1 MRCTRAVWGRA
12 LASAALVAAIALTGG
27 APSLAVPGDDAATVD
42 VVEPGPAPVVLKEGP
57 DGKSYWELTVEG
69 EGAYI
74 ASWERS
80 SGLWR
85 NTDDAAAAL
94 TAMYDCTNKAVL
106 KYSDQFASYG
116 AFNDAPGTK
125 YDPETRLTI
134 TDPATVKARDAC
146 LDDSHISSD
155 QVTSFRDKSDKGNK
169 GESGTLVV
177 IQIPTVLTGPGTH
190 ELFIAKFVF
199 LAAGNPVCP
208 KKTWASGPG
217 IRGGSITTRCNP
229 ILKDPNTF
237 TVTVPLNTSATV
249 LGGPVVEPG
258 TWFAPSAYSNFRV
271 FEAAP
276 TDHSGTLLAG
286 LLKTAGPAL
295 LLGVVVALLVAGST
309 SLLVAGAGAG
319 SASGGLTAAV
329 RRVVPPSW
337 RYGDPTSAA
346 RISPASDS
354 RPWWSFLFGPVH
366 GLRAFLIVLACAALA
381 AVGQEGFAWT
391 ERSARMA
398 LSFLVAFLLLNYGSM
413 VARWTVARRHGRGHF
428 PRVTARPLYVVVLL
442 ASLVLARVAGPE
454 PALVFAAVL
463 GVDYSLNTKDAG
475 PGRPALAAIAGSVYM
490 AVMGL
495 VAWAGYTFLS
505 ANPLESFI
513 RWNEIQPDYVAAVS
527 DAGGF
532 TTLAAGELLAIVAVV
547 AVAALPITLLP
558 LVPFDGALVWT
569 WNRGAWAVCYIVAV
583 ALYSFMLQPWP
594 GDGMPVHFAAWLG
607 LFAVYGLVAGGA
619 CVVMARCRR
628 RERVAMDRAEVTPVR
643 SEG

>member
-1 MRCTRAVWGRA
+1 MRCRRAVWGRA
-12 LASAALVAAIALTGG
+12 LASAALVAGIAVAGG

-42 VVEPGPAPVVLKEGP
+42 VVAPGPAPVVLKEGP

-85 NTDDAAAAL
+85 NSGEAAAAL
-94 TAMYDCTNKAVL
+94 AAMYDCRNKAVL
-106 KYSDQFASYG
+106 KYADQFASYG
-116 AFNDAPGTK
+116 AFNEAPGTK
-125 YDPETRLTI
+125 YDPETGLTI

-146 LDDSHISSD
+146 LKDSHISSD
-155 QVTSFRDKSDKGNK
+155 QVTSFRDKADKGNK

-177 IQIPTVLTGPGTH
+177 IQIPTALIGPGTH

-208 KKTWASGPG
+208 KKTWDPGPG
-217 IRGGSITTRCNP
+217 IRGGAITSRCNP
-229 ILKDPNTF
+229 ILKDPKTF
-237 TVTVPLNTSATV
+237 TVTVPRDASATV

-258 TWFAPSAYSNFRV
+258 SWFAPSAYSNLRV
-271 FEAAP
+271 FEAPP
-276 TDHSGTLLAG
+276 TDHSGTLLVG
-286 LLKTAGPAL
+286 LLKTAWPAL
-295 LLGVVVALLVAGST
+295 LLGVVVALLVAG
-309 SLLVAGAGAG
+309 AGAGN
-319 SASGGLTAAV
+319 ASRGLTAAV
-329 RRVVPPSW
+329 RRVAPTS
-337 RYGDPTSAA
+337 RRGGDPTSAA
-346 RISPASDS
+346 RIASAS
-354 RPWWSFLFGPVH
+354 GTRPWQSLLFGPVH
-366 GLRAFLIVLACAALA
+366 GPLAFLIVLACAAVA

-398 LSFLVAFLLLNYGSM
+398 LSFLASFLLLNYGSM
-413 VARWTVARRHGRGHF
+413 VARWTLARRHGRGHF

-442 ASLVLARVAGPE
+442 ASLALARVAGPE

-490 AVMGL
+490 AAVGL
-495 VAWAGYTFLS
+495 IAWVGYTFLT
-505 ANPLESFI
+505 ANPVESFI
-513 RWNEIQPDYVAAVS
+513 RWDEIQPDYVAAVS

-547 AVAALPITLLP
+547 SVAALPITLLP

-569 WNRGAWAVCYIVAV
+569 WNRGVWVVCYIIAV

-594 GDGMPVHFAAWLG
+594 GDGMPVHFATWLG
-607 LFAVYGLVAGGA
+607 LFAAYGLIGGGA

-628 RERVAMDRAEVTPVR
+628 RERVAIDELEVTPVR
-643 SEG
+643 REG